1 MKNLCLIF
9 LSGLVLS
16 CMGLNRRLLPNEKLD
31 SINIQN
37 NERTYIVHYPKNW
50 NGSPIPLL
58 VALHGRFGSGSSMIK
73 QTKLDLLSD
82 TKGFIVVFPDG
93 YKRSWADG
101 RGNTPADENQ
111 INDIVFIESIVKR
124 LIAEGSVNPKEVFL
138 VGHSN
143 GGFMAQRLAVEKP
156 NLWKGV
162 LSVAAQIS
170 VFTLKRKSAL
180 KTNPVSIGIMAGT
193 DDPLV
198 PYSGGYVRDGGEILS
213 VGDSILRWKEW
224 NSCTDSVIK
233 RTENYKEEKGDLPDL
248 KIDFIRYESCADNT
262 KVGLIQ
268 LNGLGHSWPGE
279 TPMIPFI
286 DQGKTTKVLDGSKLV
301 WEFMESL

>member
-1 MKNLCLIF
+1 MRNLYLIVF
-9 LSGLVLS
+9 FCLVLS

-31 SINIQN
+31 FIDIQN
-37 NERTYIVHYPKNW
+37 NKRTYIVHYPKQW

-73 QTKLDLLSD
+73 QTKLDLLAD

-111 INDIVFIESIVKR
+111 INDIAFIEAMVKR
-124 LIAEGSVNPKEVFL
+124 LIAEGSVDPKKVFL

-143 GGFMAQRLAVEKP
+143 GGFMAQRMAAEKP
-156 NLWKGV
+156 GLWKGV

-170 VFTLKRKSAL
+170 VYTLKRKSIL
-180 KTNPVSIGIMAGT
+180 NSNPVSVGIIAGT

-213 VGDSILRWKEW
+213 VDDSILRWKEW
-224 NSCTDSVIK
+224 NLCNDSAVTK
-233 RTENYKEEKGDLPDL
+233 TQTYQEDLAEI
-248 KIDFIRYESCADNT
+248 KIDFLRYETCAENT
-262 KVGLIQ
+262 KVELIR

-286 DQGKTTKVLDGSKLV
+286 DQGKTTKVVDGSKLV

>member
-1 MKNLCLIF
+1 MKNI
-9 LSGLVLS
+9 SLVLLLSLFFFS
-16 CMGLNRRLLPNEKLD
+16 CFGLSRRLTSNEKLD
-31 SINIQN
+31 SFEIQN
-37 NERTYIVHYPKNW
+37 KKRTYIVHYPKNW
-50 NGSPIPLL
+50 NGSQIPLL

-82 TKGFIVVFPDG
+82 SKGFVVVFPDG

-101 RGNTPADENQ
+101 RGNTPADEDQ

-124 LIAEGSVNPKEVFL
+124 LVAEGSVDPKQVFL

-156 NLWKGV
+156 ELWKGV
-162 LSVAAQIS
+162 VSVAAQIS
-170 VFTLKRKSAL
+170 VYTLKRKLAL
-180 KTNPVSIGIMAGT
+180 KTNPVSVGIIAGT
-193 DDPLV
+193 EDPLV

-213 VGDSILRWKEW
+213 VEDSILRWKEW
-224 NSCTDSVIK
+224 NQCNESVK
-233 RTENYKEEKGDLPDL
+233 RKSETYKEDLNEIQ
-248 KIDFIRYESCADNT
+248 IDFSKYETCAENK

-286 DQGKTTKVLDGSKLV
+286 DQGKTTKVIDGSKLV
-301 WEFMESL
+301 WDFMESL

>member
-1 MKNLCLIF
+1 MRVLCLLLFSSFI
-9 LSGLVLS
+9 LS
-16 CMGLNRRLLPNEKLD
+16 CMGLNRRLTSNEKSD
-31 SINIQN
+31 SIEIQGHK
-37 NERTYIVHYPKNW
+37 RTYIIHYPKKW
-50 NGSPIPLL
+50 DGSPIPML
-58 VALHGRFGSGSSMIK
+58 VALHGRFGSGSSMIL

-82 TKGFIVVFPDG
+82 SKGFIVVFPDG

-111 INDIVFIESIVKR
+111 INDVTFIELLVKR
-124 LIAEGSVNPKEVFL
+124 LIAEGSVNAKKVFL

-156 NLWKGV
+156 ELWKGV

-170 VFTLKRKSAL
+170 VFTLKRKQTL
-180 KTNPVSIGIMAGT
+180 KTNTVSVGIMAGT
-193 DDPLV
+193 EDPLV
-198 PYSGGYVRDGGEILS
+198 PFSGGYVRGGGEILS
-213 VGDSILRWKEW
+213 VDDSILRWKEW
-224 NSCTDSVIK
+224 NSCAETVTKKTESYKEDSV
-233 RTENYKEEKGDLPDL
+233 DL
-248 KIDFIRYESCADNT
+248 KIDFLRYESCADNT

-279 TPMIPFI
+279 KPMIPFI

-301 WEFMESL
+301 WDFMESL

>member
-1 MKNLCLIF
+1 MKSLYLFLFSIF
-9 LSGLVLS
+9 LLS
-16 CMGLNRRLLPNEKLD
+16 CMGFNRNLTSNEKSD
-31 SINIQN
+31 FIEIQN
-37 NERTYIVHYPKNW
+37 LKRTYIVHYPKNW
-50 NGSPIPLL
+50 NGSQIPLL
-58 VALHGRFGSGSSMIK
+58 VALHGRFGSGPSMVL

-82 TKGFIVVFPDG
+82 SKGFIVVFPDG

-101 RGNTPADENQ
+101 RGNTPADEKQ
-111 INDIVFIESIVKR
+111 INDVTFIELMVKR
-124 LIAEGSVNPKEVFL
+124 LIAEGSVNPKAVFL

-156 NLWKGV
+156 ELWKGV
-162 LSVAAQIS
+162 LSVAAQLS
-170 VFTLKRKSAL
+170 VSTLKRKQTL

-198 PYSGGYVRDGGEILS
+198 PFSGGYVRDGGEILS
-213 VGDSILRWKEW
+213 VEDSVLRWKEW
-224 NSCTDSVIK
+224 NFCADTVIK
-233 RTENYKEEKGDLPDL
+233 KTQSYTEDLVEL
-248 KIDFIRYESCADNT
+248 KVDFLRYESCAENT

-279 TPMIPFI
+279 KPMIPFI

-301 WEFMESL
+301 WDFMESL

>member
-1 MKNLCLIF
+1 MKSLYLVIISSFFLVSCFGLI
-9 LSGLVLS
+9 
-16 CMGLNRRLLPNEKLD
+16 RRLTPNEKID
-31 SINIQN
+31 SFDIQDKK
-37 NERTYIVHYPKNW
+37 RTYIVHYPKNW

-73 QTKLDLLSD
+73 QTKLDILSD
-82 TKGFIVVFPDG
+82 SKGFVVVFPDG

-101 RGNTPADENQ
+101 RGNTPADEDK

-124 LIAEGSVNPKEVFL
+124 MIAEGSVDPKKVFL

-162 LSVAAQIS
+162 VSVAAQIS
-170 VFTLKRKSAL
+170 VYTLKRKIVL
-180 KTNPVSIGIMAGT
+180 KTNPVSVGIIAGT
-193 DDPLV
+193 EDPLV

-213 VGDSILRWKEW
+213 VDDSILRWKEW
-224 NSCTDSVIK
+224 NQCSDSVNK
-233 RTENYKEEKGDLPDL
+233 KSETFNEDLSEI
-248 KIDFIRYESCADNT
+248 KIDFFRYESCTDDK

-286 DQGKTTKVLDGSKLV
+286 NQGKTTKVIDGSKLV
-301 WEFMESL
+301 WDFMESL